1 METKKNTTRMYPE
14 LDLEELYHGGH
25 FEKVVEVATQN
36 IDLVMSHYRNANYE
50 VLEKSIR
57 VASVMASYLERSVQA
72 VSDQALIAAGKLMGC
87 IETLEKIQYENEQNR
102 AAFAQTRLLGT
113 KHLDRIVQI
122 LEEYGSLSQ
131 TQMCEMLELQASTLS
146 EILKKVRLTNLIQS
160 SPYGKYKLY
169 SLTEEGVRYSEALRR
184 KTLYTPSNKPSTLN
198 VETAIKTLQLY
209 LEDEQTRDLCLGR
222 MQETL
227 GVVVGPGAQL
237 ALYDPTKPHI
247 TKFAVEEI
255 ASEGNAAE
263 ISIQGKE
270 TEFIDYSLVFACMD
284 MMDRNAANVV
294 KNGG

>member
-1 METKKNTTRMYPE
+1 METKKNTTWMYPE

-25 FEKVVEVATQN
+25 FDEVVRVATEN
-36 IDLVMSHYRNANYE
+36 IGLVMSHYRNANYE

-57 VASVMASYLERSVQA
+57 TANVMASYLERSIQA
-72 VSDQALIAAGKLMGC
+72 VSDQALLAAGKLMGC

-122 LEEYGSLSQ
+122 LEEHGPLSQ
-131 TQMCEMLELQASTLS
+131 TQMCDMLNLQASTMS
-146 EILKKVRLTNLIQS
+146 EALKKVRMTNLVQS

-184 KTLYTPSNKPSTLN
+184 KTLYAPSNKPSTLN
-198 VETAIKTLQLY
+198 VEAAIKTLQLY
-209 LEDEQTRDLCLGR
+209 LEDDKTRDLCLGR

-237 ALYDPTKPHI
+237 ALRDVTKHYI
-247 TKFAVEEI
+247 AKFAVEEI

-263 ISIQGKE
+263 ISIQGE
-270 TEFIDYSLVFACMD
+270 AIDNFTYEIVFPCLNTMERSKVNLV
-284 MMDRNAANVV
+284 
-294 KNGG
+294 

>member
-1 METKKNTTRMYPE
+1 METKKNTTWMYPE

-25 FEKVVEVATQN
+25 FDEVVRVATEN
-36 IDLVMSHYRNANYE
+36 IGLVMSHYRNANYE

-57 VASVMASYLERSVQA
+57 TANVMASYLERSIQA
-72 VSDQALIAAGKLMGC
+72 VSDQALLAAGKLMGC

-122 LEEYGSLSQ
+122 LEEHGPLSQ
-131 TQMCEMLELQASTLS
+131 TQMCDMLNLQASTLS
-146 EILKKVRLTNLIQS
+146 EALKKVRMTNLIQS

-184 KTLYTPSNKPSTLN
+184 KAVYTPSNKPSTLN
-198 VETAIKTLQLY
+198 VEAAIKTLQLY
-209 LEDEQTRDLCLGR
+209 LEDDKTRDLCLGR

-237 ALYDPTKPHI
+237 SLHDPDRHHI
-247 TKFAVEEI
+247 TKFAVEKI

-263 ISIQGKE
+263 VSIEGEE
-270 TEFIDYSLVFACMD
+270 TEFIDYDKLVASMNTMRLSTVDF
-284 MMDRNAANVV
+284 V
-294 KNGG
+294 